1 MKCQRPNCTNLA
13 RANTPVCD
21 KHVIEWRRQRGL
33 TWVPIGPAREHLQR
47 LRDAGMSWKRIAE
60 LSGVNS
66 WTVRNVIHVDQ
77 DHVRISTARG
87 LLSVP
92 VPGREVDVAFPG
104 AQIPG
109 LGTQRRLRALV
120 ALGYSNQQLAAE
132 IDYPKSQ
139 FQRLLSGEFDVTA
152 AVARKAEAVFQR
164 LQMQPPPDGYA
175 ANRARLRAQRR
186 GWAVPWAWNEDD
198 LDNPMARPHVPIIR
212 AEAWLPEYE
221 KLRAKGHSKR
231 KIAALMGIDETSLNT
246 RLRKAA
252 RAA

>member
-21 KHVIEWRRQRGL
+21 KHVIEWRRQRGM
-33 TWVPIGPAREHLQR
+33 TWVPIGPARAHLQR

-77 DHVRISTARG
+77 GHVRISTAKG

-92 VPGREVDVAFPG
+92 VPERQHDVAAPG

-139 FQRLLSGEFDVTA
+139 FQRLLSGQYDVTA
-152 AVARKAEAVFQR
+152 AVARRAEKVFQR
-164 LQMQPPPDGYA
+164 LQMKPPPDGYA
-175 ANRARLRAQRR
+175 ANRARLRARRR
-186 GWAVPWAWNEDD
+186 GWPTPLAWDEETIDDPRSRPRVP
-198 LDNPMARPHVPIIR
+198 MIR
-212 AEAWLPEYE
+212 AEAWMPEYE
-221 KLRAKGHSKR
+221 KLRTKGHSHK
-231 KIAALMGIDETSLNT
+231 KIAALMGIEECSLNT
-246 RLRKAA
+246 RIRRAKAA
-252 RAA
+252 